1 MAAEQQLNLWRY
13 IMKSCAH
20 VARNIFLTVLLSSGI
35 VCAQTYPVKPV
46 RVIIPHGPGGTNDI
60 AGRIVFQ
67 KMAEQLGQ
75 QFLMENRV
83 GAGSVIGET
92 YFATLPSDGYSLMVH
107 STTIVANAFLRKN
120 LPYDSR
126 KDFVGVTPLAAQVGI
141 LGVHPS
147 LPVKSI
153 KELVSLAKAKPGDVA
168 YASAGGGSYTH
179 MAMAYFNSM
188 AGTEMLHIP
197 FKGGGAA
204 ALGLASGEAQV
215 YVASYATYR
224 PFIQRNQVRLLGAV
238 STSRIKALPE
248 LPTISEA
255 GVPGYDFASWVGVFV
270 PAGTPKPIID
280 ALHAAIGKAMGTD
293 EVQKRFDTLLLEP
306 MYMSPE
312 QFAKRLQADFAKYE
326 KITALTKAAID

>member
-1 MAAEQQLNLWRY
+1 
-13 IMKSCAH
+13 MKSSACL
-20 VARNIFLTVLLSSGI
+20 ARNILLAVLLSSGI

-46 RVIIPHGPGGTNDI
+46 RVVIPHAPGGTNDI

-67 KMAEQLGQ
+67 KMTEQAGQ
-75 QFLMENRV
+75 QFIMENRV

-92 YFATLPSDGYSLMVH
+92 FVASAPPDGYTIMVH
-107 STTIVANAFLRKN
+107 STTIVANVFVHKN

-126 KDFVGVTPLAAQVGI
+126 KVFVGVTPLAAQVGI

-147 LPVKSI
+147 LPAKSI
-153 KELVSLAKAKPGDVA
+153 KELLALAKARPGGVA
-168 YASAGGGSYTH
+168 YASAGSGSYTH

-188 AGTEMLHIP
+188 AGTNMLHIP
-197 FKGGGAA
+197 YKGGTPAA
-204 ALGLASGEAQV
+204 VGLASGEAQV
-215 YVASYATYR
+215 YVASYALYR
-224 PFIQRNQVRLLGAV
+224 PFIERKQVRLLGVV

-270 PAGTPKPIID
+270 PTGTPKPVID
-280 ALHAAIGKAMGTD
+280 ALHAAIGKAMETTD
-293 EVQKRFDTLLLEP
+293 VQGKFDSLLLDP
-306 MYMSPE
+306 MFMKPE

-326 KITALTKAAID
+326 KISALTQAKVD